1 MFFSLLKKFS
11 SFTYLN
17 MTQFLGALNDNIY
30 KFLTVYFLIGLW
42 GIDDSPLIL
51 ATTGAVFV
59 LPFLLF
65 SASSGILADRFS
77 KRNIIVLTK
86 IFELVIMALAVL
98 CFAYESVWGSYII
111 LFLLALQSAVF
122 SPSKYGIIP
131 ELVSTDKITRANGIM
146 SMSTFLAIICGTFF
160 ASFLIDFTDRNFI
173 FASLFC
179 TMVALVGMITS
190 FCIEYTPPSGSTQ
203 RFNIFFLGEIY
214 SSLKIAKKY
223 PSLLAA
229 IFGSGFFLFLG
240 SFVQLNMIP
249 FAAYSLGFSDVQG
262 GYLFLLTALGIGTG
276 SMIAAKISGNIVELG
291 LVPIAGVGVVVSCYL
306 LDYFSGSLFLVIP
319 LVVIVGAFGGMYQ
332 VPLDSYVQVAS
343 PNKSRGQIIAATNFL
358 SFIGVLL
365 SSGLIYLIGFLNIDP
380 DHGFTIVGTITLG
393 VTVVLGYQYFDYLSR
408 FVAMVLS
415 RLHFSTNFIGQENV
429 PDRPA
434 VYVCTHTEWNDTLL
448 ILGAQRRRIR
458 FFIEREQEHTKW
470 LRKLYG
476 LLRVAFVPSLESH
489 ENNDDRIQEIK
500 KALDRGYSVCLFVN
514 NDDICEEL
522 EKLKESSAFL
532 HILNSNEYPLIPVK
546 IDKGDKEPR
555 SPCWDRFLK
564 KIRVPATVSIGMSLN
579 TPLPEPEIPD
589 NEASLHKI

>member
-59 LPFLLF
+59 MPFLLF

-98 CFAYESVWGSYII
+98 CFAYESVWGTYTI

-131 ELVSTDKITRANGIM
+131 ELVSSEKISKANGIM
-146 SMSTFLAIICGTFF
+146 SLFTFLAIICGTFF

-173 FASLFC
+173 LASLFC

-203 RFNIFFLGEIY
+203 RFNIFFLGEIF
-214 SSLKIAKKY
+214 SSLKIANQY
-223 PSLLAA
+223 PSLIAA
-229 IFGSGFFLFLG
+229 IFGSAFFLFLG

-262 GYLFLLTALGIGTG
+262 GYLFLITALGIGIG
-276 SMIAAKISGNIVELG
+276 SMAAAKISGETVELG
-291 LVPIAGVGVVVSCYL
+291 LVPVAGLGVVISCYF
-306 LDYFSGSLFLVIP
+306 LDYFSSDVFVVIP
-319 LVVIVGAFGGMYQ
+319 FVMLVGAFGGMYQ
-332 VPLDSYVQVAS
+332 IPLDSYVQVAS
-343 PNKSRGQIIAATNFL
+343 PNKFRGQIIAATNFL
-358 SFIGVLL
+358 SFTGVLL
-365 SSGLIYLIGFLNIDP
+365 SSALIYLIGYLNIDP
-380 DHGFTIVGTITLG
+380 DHGFTIVGTIMLA
-393 VTVVLGYQYFDYLSR
+393 VTGVLGYQYFDYLSR
-408 FVAMVLS
+408 FVAMILS

-458 FFIEREQEHTKW
+458 FFIEREQDHSKW

-476 LLRVAFVPSLESH
+476 LLRVAFGPSLESH
-489 ENNDDRIQEIK
+489 ENNDERIQEIK

-522 EKLKESSAFL
+522 EKLKSSPSFL

-555 SPCWDRFLK
+555 SPRWDRILR

-579 TPLPEPEIPD
+579 TPLPVPEVPD
-589 NEASLHKI
+589 HEASL